1 MCRVKVF
8 GRVKSVGVVQ
18 EGALGMSDDT
28 VCNDREKAAYIG
40 DKERETGDLGRAER
54 EIASERW

>member
-1 MCRVKVF
+1 
-8 GRVKSVGVVQ
+8 VKSVGVEQ
-18 EGALGMSDDT
+18 EGALGMLDET

-40 DKERETGDLGRAER
+40 DKERETGELRQPEQ